1 MVAITFT
8 IACFIVFGC
17 MALIPMVAEYKEK
30 EGLQWIAQCCQC
42 SWLVLVGGQVGKFNN
57 YLKGERMNYNECIKR
72 AKECEEV
79 EIKEDNDEVYP
90 MQKRN

>member
-1 MVAITFT
+1 MVVITFT

-30 EGLQWIAQCCQC
+30 EGLQWMALCFQC

-57 YLKGERMNYNECIKR
+57 CLKGERMNYNECIKR
-72 AKECEEV
+72 AKECNEV
-79 EIKEDNDEVYP
+79 EQKEECE
-90 MQKRN
+90 Q